1 MACVV
6 ETICKAA
13 VASPALRDEPTS
25 AATRDHACDLGG
37 DLGGAC
43 DLGGDLAPPR
53 AVARTPDRHEK
64 AAEML
69 TPTRSPLE
77 ARTNTLDDEGE
88 ELDCALFYRKRF
100 LAYSARGPQ
109 PLCQEKLQE
118 LCVEMENTEP
128 CMIESSPIGQA
139 LIDRK
144 RFHSRRRMAS
154 PRASPRKCGSAHGRG
169 SILRTERE
177 LNL

>member
-1 MACVV
+1 M
-6 ETICKAA
+6 
-13 VASPALRDEPTS
+13 
-25 AATRDHACDLGG
+25 GG
-37 DLGGAC
+37 DLGAC
-43 DLGGDLAPPR
+43 DLGGDLAPP
-53 AVARTPDRHEK
+53 VAQSPKRNEK
-64 AAEML
+64 AVNMS

-77 ARTNTLDDEGE
+77 ARTNQLDDEGE

-100 LAYSARGPQ
+100 LAYSARGPA
-109 PLCQEKLQE
+109 PLCQEKLQT

-128 CMIESSPIGQA
+128 SAIESSPIGQA

-154 PRASPRKCGSAHGRG
+154 PRSSPRKCGSAHGRG

-177 LNL
+177 LYL

>member
-6 ETICKAA
+6 ETIRKAA
-13 VASPALRDEPTS
+13 ASPAQRDEPTS
-25 AATRDHACDLGG
+25 SATRDLACGLGG
-37 DLGGAC
+37 ELGGGLCVA
-43 DLGGDLAPPR
+43 LEPR
-53 AVARTPDRHEK
+53 KVARTPDREKVAEK
-64 AAEML
+64 AADVA
-69 TPTRSPLE
+69 TPTRNPLE
-77 ARTNTLDDEGE
+77 ARTNRPEDEGE

-100 LAYSARGPQ
+100 LAYAARGPA

-118 LCVEMENTEP
+118 LCVEMENAEP
-128 CMIESSPIGQA
+128 RVIESSPIGQA

-154 PRASPRKCGSAHGRG
+154 PRSSPRKCGSAHGRG

-177 LNL
+177 LDL